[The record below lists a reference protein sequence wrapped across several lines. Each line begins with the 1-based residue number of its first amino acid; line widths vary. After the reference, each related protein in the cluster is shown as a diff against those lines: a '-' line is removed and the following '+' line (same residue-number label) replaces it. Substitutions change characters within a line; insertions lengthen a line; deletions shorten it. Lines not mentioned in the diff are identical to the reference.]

1 MNQLVSV
8 RSYPAWLSVVA
19 DDREIARHTRS
30 FERHMTFYDWQ
41 HYITLVERKPSALRN
56 GAPFATMPQ
65 PLQDLQ
71 RHLLK
76 HPGGDR
82 VMTEVLSAVRE
93 HGLDAVLLAAQT
105 VSTSAVIS
113 PEVSK

>member
-1 MNQLVSV
+1 
-8 RSYPAWLSVVA
+8 
-19 DDREIARHTRS
+19 
-30 FERHMTFYDWQ
+30 
-41 HYITLVERKPSALRN
+41 
-56 GAPFATMPQ
+56 

-105 VSTSAVIS
+105 ALDSGRPSGDHVLNVLSRLKAPADRKVMAVTALNLNEEPVADVGRYERLRATE
-113 PEVSK
+113 PEHRHVQ